1 MGYFGHIQP
10 IQSTIYRLLSSIQPS
25 RHPIQHPTGGSR
37 RSSTAIFVKIGIYGP
52 VGLWSQ
58 NSCHRPPQLSQLT
71 LQPPQSSLA
80 LVVPQQAIEP
90 ARPPQQATTT
100 IDQQQHR
107 QAIQQTKQASSPHSL
122 GGLWSRARVTK
133 ENISLKVYFSL
144 GLPEVQWRHDF
155 YQYKKFQPEKEG
167 SSRSHQLLDVHPEH
181 VQSRKKS
188 APEKYVQKNSFSSFN
203 SQGYLL

>member
-1 MGYFGHIQP
+1 MMRNWAEILGLLEQLSRGPIFVCILGLFWALFRHIQP

-37 RSSTAIFVKIGIYGP
+37 RSSTAIFVNIGIYSP

-107 QAIQQTKQASSPHSL
+107 QPIQQTRQASSPHSRGRL
-122 GGLWSRARVTK
+122 GQGQETSR
-133 ENISLKVYFSL
+133 ENLSLKV
-144 GLPEVQWRHDF
+144 
-155 YQYKKFQPEKEG
+155 
-167 SSRSHQLLDVHPEH
+167 
-181 VQSRKKS
+181 
-188 APEKYVQKNSFSSFN
+188 
-203 SQGYLL
+203 